1 MNQLH
6 HPSLNVFQGERLG
19 RKRIYRPPESPGSPL
34 NIFFD
39 EGRLKKIGSMGRDIH
54 PHRIFYFRRVVGG
67 LIHFTGLVF
76 PGSPGIPRY
85 VAFFS
90 GEYPSL
96 EKSILGGLGRQKAYH
111 FWQMDF
117 IHLAKGVVGTP
128 CKAYIS
134 ANFRSNM
141 GVNPSLFAKNV
152 WELGGNP
159 SK

>member
-1 MNQLH
+1 
-6 HPSLNVFQGERLG
+6 
-19 RKRIYRPPESPGSPL
+19 
-34 NIFFD
+34 
-39 EGRLKKIGSMGRDIH
+39 MGRDICH
-54 PHRIFYFRRVVGG
+54 P
-67 LIHFTGLVF
+67 
-76 PGSPGIPRY
+76 PGSFILWGWVNTFYVFGFSRIPGN
-85 VAFFS
+85 VQFFS
-90 GEYPSL
+90 GEYTSL
-96 EKSILGGLGRQKAYH
+96 KKYFGGLGRRNAHH
-111 FWQMDF
+111 FGQMDF